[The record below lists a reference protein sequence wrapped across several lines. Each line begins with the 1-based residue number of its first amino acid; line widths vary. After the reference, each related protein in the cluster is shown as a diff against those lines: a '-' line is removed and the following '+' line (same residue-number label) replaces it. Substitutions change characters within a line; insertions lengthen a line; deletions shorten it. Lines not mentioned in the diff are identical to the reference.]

1 MKKKFSLVVLSIL
14 SVLILGVTLPSKTQ
28 AAEFSFKDQY
38 SLETG
43 KSVND
48 NLYLFGDD
56 AVINGTVY
64 GDLISFG
71 RDFKLNGYVTGNVY
85 TFGENVVLTE
95 LAQIDGNLNVF
106 ALKTQLGGRIS
117 RNTTIFTSTVNHT
130 GTVGED
136 LTIFAGDSILS
147 GDIGDDLR
155 VFSSTSSMTGD
166 IDGDAIV
173 LAQKYNIKEEK
184 VGGKVYDQKA
194 INLIAKSQGVDLEK
208 NNDKEW
214 IPREVTF
221 GIKLNNVLIGFTS
234 MLIAGAFLI
243 FMSPVKTGLVV
254 KKISASTEELLKSFG
269 IGLAVLFL
277 AWIPILFLLVSVVGI
292 PLAGILFG
300 FLLFIMIFGSV
311 WVEIVI
317 GREILGLFKVKE
329 YRPFKSFLIGRTVS
343 TIAKLIPVIGG
354 LYTFVV
360 TSVALGAFVRM
371 KKDFFDKQSSA
382 VTKKTKETKKK

>member
-1 MKKKFSLVVLSIL
+1 MKKKFSLVILSIL
-14 SVLILGVTLPSKTQ
+14 SVLILGATLPSKTQ

-85 TFGENVVLTE
+85 AFGENVVLTE

-117 RNTTIFTSTVNHT
+117 RNATIFTSAVNHT

-208 NNDKEW
+208 NKEKEW

-311 WVEIVI
+311 WVELVI
-317 GREILGLFKVKE
+317 GKEILGLFKVKE
-329 YRPFKSFLIGRTVS
+329 YRPFKSFLIGRAVT

-360 TSVALGAFVRM
+360 IAIAMGAFVRM
-371 KKDFFDKQSSA
+371 KKDFFDKQSLA